1 MGSFGEDL
9 KKAREAK
16 GVAIEVIANATKI
29 STRYLQAV
37 EQERFDQLPGG
48 VFRRSIVRSYA
59 RAAGLDEEVWVKR
72 YLDMSQPEE
81 TVISEEDQAWA
92 TFAENVGRSRG
103 RDSHASNSR
112 ARWAGVVAL
121 LLLVAGDELVC
132 VGLRAQQGCCG
143 FEEPGRFF
151 RFFRA
156 DCPVCT
162 CRRCVVL
169 AANSGLSCNLSASL
183 ALRVRH

>member
-16 GVAIEVIANATKI
+16 GVALEAIANATKI

-37 EQERFDQLPGG
+37 EQEQFDQLPGG

-72 YLDMSQPEE
+72 YLEISQPEE

-121 LLLVAGDELVC
+121 LLLVIGMSWFVWGYVHNKAAAATKNQSVSSALT
-132 VGLRAQQGCCG
+132 AQSA
-143 FEEPGRFF
+143 P
-151 RFFRA
+151 
-156 DCPVCT
+156 
-162 CRRCVVL
+162 
-169 AANSGLSCNLSASL
+169 AAVASY
-183 ALRVRH
+183 

>member
-16 GVAIEVIANATKI
+16 KVTLEAIATATKI
-29 STRYLQAV
+29 TTRYLQAV

-59 RAAGLDEEVWVKR
+59 RTAGLDEEVWVKR
-72 YLDMSQPEE
+72 YLDISQPEE

-92 TFAENVGRSRG
+92 AFAENVGRSRSRG
-103 RDSHASNSR
+103 SEARNTR

-121 LLLVAGDELVC
+121 LLLVIGMSWFVWGYVHNKAAAAAKSPGASSALT
-132 VGLRAQQGCCG
+132 AQST
-143 FEEPGRFF
+143 PTT
-151 RFFRA
+151 
-156 DCPVCT
+156 V
-162 CRRCVVL
+162 
-169 AANSGLSCNLSASL
+169 ASY
-183 ALRVRH
+183 

>member
-37 EQERFDQLPGG
+37 EQERFDHLPGG
-48 VFRRSIVRSYA
+48 VFRKSMVRSYA

-81 TVISEEDQAWA
+81 IVISEEDQAWA

-103 RDSHASNSR
+103 RDSLASNSR

-121 LLLVAGDELVC
+121 LLLVAGMSWFVWGY
-132 VGLRAQQGCCG
+132 VHNKAAAASKSQ
-143 FEEPGRFF
+143 
-151 RFFRA
+151 
-156 DCPVCT
+156 
-162 CRRCVVL
+162 VV
-169 AANSGLSCNLSASL
+169 SSASS
-183 ALRVRH
+183 ALTAQSAPAAVASY